1 MIARLFSV
9 HPDYCTGMIAIER
22 LVCSA
27 TRAESPMPAGGEER
41 IMDYLDKLVARMAHM
56 DKRRMEAQSGD
67 WDPATS
73 L

>member
-1 MIARLFSV
+1 
-9 HPDYCTGMIAIER
+9 
-22 LVCSA
+22 
-27 TRAESPMPAGGEER
+27 MPAGGEER
-41 IMDYLDKLVARMAHM
+41 IMDHLDKLVAHMAHM